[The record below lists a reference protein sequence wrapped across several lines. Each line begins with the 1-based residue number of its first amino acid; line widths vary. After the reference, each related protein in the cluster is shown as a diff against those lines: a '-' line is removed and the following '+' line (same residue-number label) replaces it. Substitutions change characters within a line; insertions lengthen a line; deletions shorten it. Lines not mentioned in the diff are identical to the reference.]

1 MFAQPF
7 KDMSPSQIGDRPVRL
22 AGLLALDLMR
32 LYFAVGTTQAKLD
45 SVALFSNGLQL
56 NPNGIVGQQPD
67 ELTEGPPQLV
77 AVTGLVCVAAWE
89 WRRVRCTYREERDK
103 SALADDAKARYR
115 YPPVL
120 RVYAA

>member
-7 KDMSPSQIGDRPVRL
+7 KNISPGQIGDRPTSL
-22 AGLLALDLMR
+22 AGLLTLDLMS
-32 LYFAVGTTQAKLD
+32 LDFTVGPTQAKLD

-67 ELTEGPPQLV
+67 ELTDGPPQL
-77 AVTGLVCVAAWE
+77 AAGTGLVRVAAWE

-103 SALADDAKARYR
+103 SAVADEAKAQ
-115 YPPVL
+115 
-120 RVYAA
+120 